1 MVREILQRE
10 AFSAQILPGHR
21 PEDIPPER
29 MPSTLWIVRQ
39 D

>member
-10 AFSAQILPGHR
+10 AFPAQILPGYR
-21 PEDIPPER
+21 PEDIPPLR